1 MAKKKKSEKKVIV
14 KSYAFQTKLTKSLPI
29 CLSCSCDSDVIVE
42 TGFTYLNGGLKFCFT
57 LTATLSRK
65 SELQEITSKTSL

>member
-1 MAKKKKSEKKVIV
+1 MAKKKKRKKKVIV
-14 KSYAFQTKLTKSLPI
+14 KRYAFQAKSTKSLRI

-65 SELQEITSKTSL
+65 SGLQEIASKISL